1 MIQNVLMWLRQGLVM
16 AQWAQFYQCR
26 ENRPVSPRGREKAS
40 RCAFKIAK
48 LSFST
53 DLKHQPWWMNKGIWH
68 FTHLAHIY
76 LKCVE
81 LSVLNTVQHCN
92 AGEDS
97 DEWLKRGRV
106 SSRPLWPQPESFP
119 SKHGWIL
126 RWHVYRPPILMAIG
140 SYWDH
145 VNCSVG
151 QELLLICTLAER
163 HTESAPFWHHTHSIH
178 SRIARI
184 SHWSNRSIIIH
195 AISFIVLWLVRGRG
209 KKAWRSCSFQ
219 LIWIEIE

>member
-26 ENRPVSPRGREKAS
+26 ENRPISLRGCEKAS
-40 RCAFKIAK
+40 RCGFKIAK

-53 DLKHQPWWMNKGIWH
+53 DLKHQPLWMNKGIWH

-97 DEWLKRGRV
+97 DEWPKRGRV
-106 SSRPLWPQPESFP
+106 SSRPLWPQPKSFTSMNPEMACLQTTHTYGYRVILGPCLFFCGTGTSAHLYISRKTYRVLP
-119 SKHGWIL
+119 SDTALTAFI
-126 RWHVYRPPILMAIG
+126 
-140 SYWDH
+140 
-145 VNCSVG
+145 
-151 QELLLICTLAER
+151 QELSGSPTDQ
-163 HTESAPFWHHTHSIH
+163 TEV
-178 SRIARI
+178 
-184 SHWSNRSIIIH
+184 IIH

-209 KKAWRSCSFQ
+209 KKAWRSCGFQ